1 MLWWSVRAYTSFG
14 LSKGIRYVW
23 FWFVYRRAMVCIWS
37 FYFFSRV
44 SVVVVHI
51 YLTTT
56 VIHGILDFS
65 RYCFQLCNSFEI
77 SMLGILYIYIYGIW
91 TRIRLVW
98 CDEAMG
104 RMVDDFGETAGMP
117 TIEIVIMACY
127 TCLKII
133 KFYCNLKLLW
143 LPYHMIVYVLHG
155 GEWVCLISWLC
166 FSPHNYVAQLIIN
179 TNAYNNV

>member
-1 MLWWSVRAYTSFG
+1 MVERASIYKFWLIKRHQIRLVLVRVSSCHGMHMILLF
-14 LSKGIRYVW
+14 
-23 FWFVYRRAMVCIWS
+23 
-37 FYFFSRV
+37 FFSCV
-44 SVVVVHI
+44 CCCCS
-51 YLTTT
+51 YL
-56 VIHGILDFS
+56 LDNNSHPRDFRFFPLLFS
-65 RYCFQLCNSFEI
+65 IMQFIWDKHARHTI
-77 SMLGILYIYIYGIW
+77 YIYIYGIW